1 MPPSLKRKKCLLSP
15 SAQEEG
21 YIVGFPHGAGP
32 QVWNYRALGPGGS
45 WEIQCTISFPHFKAE
60 KTEAKEG
67 DFPVGAHTVRD
78 VCARGGGGGCR
89 SSPLRSWGPSQG
101 SVRQTHHP
109 RALCGE
115 HQGAPDLGG
124 DLGGTPAES
133 NPPASYITE
142 AAWESP
148 GREAAE
154 LFPLPF
160 CFSFCRGTQ
169 RSSGGAVCHQS
180 LAPPLSS
187 EHHLF
192 LPAA

>member
-1 MPPSLKRKKCLLSP
+1 MERVLRFGITEHWG
-15 SAQEEG
+15 QE
-21 YIVGFPHGAGP
+21 GAGRL
-32 QVWNYRALGPGGS
+32 NALYPS
-45 WEIQCTISFPHFKAE
+45 PHFRAE
-60 KTEAKEG
+60 KTEAREG
-67 DFPVGAHTVRD
+67 DFPAGARTVRD

-89 SSPLRSWGPSQG
+89 SSPSRPWGPSQG

-109 RALCGE
+109 RALRGE
-115 HQGAPDLGG
+115 HQGAPGLGG

-133 NPPASYITE
+133 NPQPHTSQEQLGSHQGERQLSCWVFFCSFAK
-142 AAWESP
+142 
-148 GREAAE
+148 

-169 RSSGGAVCHQS
+169 RCSSGAVCHQS

-187 EHHLF
+187 KHRLF